1 MVKRR
6 FKGMCFPWIKLSLL
20 GMMLVS
26 CAGNNAPSTFY
37 MLRSMESPQ
46 ESLSAEA
53 GEKNVSVLVG
63 PISLPGYLDR
73 NQMVTVAGKNEMALD
88 EFNRWAESLRD
99 GFYRVLLEDL
109 SLLLKTPEVY
119 GYDRSGEN
127 TADYQVSIDV
137 TRFDAASD
145 GDAVLTA
152 FWSLRRKEGDTPG
165 VMRKSVFRAPVSGTG
180 FPGVV
185 DAQNQTLTAF
195 SREIVEAIK
204 MMDGT
209 H

>member
-1 MVKRR
+1 MVKKM
-6 FKGMCFPWIKLSLL
+6 FKGACFPWAMLGVL

-26 CAGNNAPSTFY
+26 CAGNNSPSTFY

-53 GEKNVSVLVG
+53 GDKSVSVLVG

-127 TADYQVSIDV
+127 SADYQVSIDV
-137 TRFDAASD
+137 TRFDAAFE

-152 FWSLRRKEGDTPG
+152 FWSLSRKEGVTPG
-165 VMRKSVFRAPVSGTG
+165 VMRKSVFRSPVSGTG
-180 FPGVV
+180 FSGIVE
-185 DAQNQTLTAF
+185 AQNQTLIAF
-195 SREIVEAIK
+195 SREIASAIQS
-204 MMDGT
+204 MQR
-209 H
+209 